1 MTNRE
6 LNHKIKMLWK
16 RYQIVKTLPSSDYYK
31 EIEEIGREYRLLY
44 YADGNMKSWN
54 LQSFRIMIVMNRVLN
69 VIPHHF
75 FCINLEP

>member
-54 LQSFRIMIVMNRVLN
+54 LQSFRIMIVLNRKLN